1 MSTRGAVSLHVRAGV
16 GALRKQRVGWAAVWW
31 GREAAWPLQA
41 SLDTLGLMEGPRQ
54 ATVGDRL
61 VLNNN
66 GLIIDWCRWGWPQ
79 RQGLALAQGNRLV
92 GPAGS
97 TLGF

>member
-1 MSTRGAVSLHVRAGV
+1 MEDGQGGDGDGDECRMVR
-16 GALRKQRVGWAAVWW
+16 
-31 GREAAWPLQA
+31 REAAWPLQA

>member
-1 MSTRGAVSLHVRAGV
+1 MGSSLVGEGGHLASAGLTGYSGADAG
-16 GALRKQRVGWAAVWW
+16 A
-31 GREAAWPLQA
+31 QA
-41 SLDTLGLMEGPRQ
+41 GHTAGGH
-54 ATVGDRL
+54 L

-66 GLIIDWCRWGWPQ
+66 GLIVDWCRWGWPQ
-79 RQGLALAQGNRLV
+79 RQGLALAQGNGLV

>member
-31 GREAAWPLQA
+31 GREAAWPLV
-41 SLDTLGLMEGPRQ
+41 EGPGRPHG
-54 ATVGDRL
+54 TVGGCL

-66 GLIIDWCRWGWPQ
+66 RLIVDWCRWGWPQ
-79 RQGLALAQGNRLV
+79 RQGLALAQGNGFV